1 MSFYEIII
9 RVPHD
14 IEEHLPGISDYF
26 VEWIVNKEWTLPD
39 WSDFDLSLIDTPQLT
54 LAEKIQREFTT
65 EWVKITKEK
74 NFDYFIQFERGE
86 KFYHLHTLISVNGM
100 KSMVLGR
107 YLSQIKQRLVSQ
119 IYRGIEPNIPD
130 WLAVTKLKK
139 EGANRIRDKGYIPAY
154 LLPKTQSEL
163 QWAWT
168 SMEEY
173 KLATLNLEERRRL
186 VEEFKAELAAE
197 RALKEESQQSE
208 EGSKNPRWRSKTTAK
223 YMELVNWLV
232 ERGITSER
240 DWIREDQE
248 SYLSFNSTGTAR
260 GQIKAAL
267 DNASR
272 IMSTSKEA
280 ADYLI
285 GQDVP
290 DDITSNRV
298 YRIFNMNGYDP
309 KYAGSILV
317 GWCKR
322 QFGKRNTIWLF
333 GPATTGKT
341 NIAEAIAHAV
351 PFYGCVNWTN
361 ENFPFNDCVDK
372 MIIWWEEG
380 KMTAKVVESAKAI
393 LGGSMVR
400 VDQKCKSSSQIDQ
413 TPVIVTSNTNMC
425 AVIDGNST
433 TFEHQQ
439 PLEDRMFKFELTR
452 RLDSD
457 FGKISKKEIR
467 DFMAWANVNQI
478 PVNHE
483 FRVKRAA
490 PIFNIS
496 HAQKGEETEVIKG
509 CKRPRSPSF
518 DAEKPERE
526 EPENFALRYV
536 NKCSHHLNFI
546 TMAFP
551 CQKCDRM
558 NQTVDVCFTHGTKS
572 CEICFPKEIKIEE
585 EICQKIEISEPEEEV
600 IPDPYGEPLNE
611 RCADCRDKIE
621 RGIFVPK
628 FMYCQRCRFDLRRPL
643 LTPEEIECRR
653 KNLLENEYDSDDDWA
668 PRRKR
673 VRKITDFFY
682 DDLNKEQ

>member
-1 MSFYEIII
+1 MSFYEVII

-14 IEEHLPGISDYF
+14 IEEHLPGISDHF
-26 VEWIVNKEWTLPD
+26 VDWIANKEWELPD
-39 WSDFDLSLIDTPQLT
+39 WADLDITLIDMPQLT
-54 LAEKIQREFTT
+54 LAEKIQREFLT
-65 EWVKITKEK
+65 EWSKITKEK
-74 NFDYFIQFERGE
+74 ELVYFIQFEKGE
-86 KFYHLHTLISVNGM
+86 KFYHLHTLMSTEGM

-107 YLSQIKQRLVSQ
+107 YLNQIRQKLVSQ
-119 IYRGIEPNIPD
+119 IYRGIEPQIPD
-130 WLAVTKLKK
+130 WLAVTKTKK
-139 EGANRIRDKGYIPAY
+139 EGANRLRDRDYIPAY
-154 LLPKTQSEL
+154 LLPKVQSEL

-168 SMEEY
+168 SMDEY
-173 KLATLNLEERRRL
+173 KLATLNLEERKRL
-186 VEEFKAELAAE
+186 VAAFQAELA
-197 RALKEESQQSE
+197 LKKSAAEESQIE
-208 EGSKNPRWRSKTTAK
+208 KNGVGNPRWRGKTTAK

-240 DWIREDQE
+240 EWIKEDQE

-272 IMSTSKEA
+272 IMSTTKEA

-290 DDITSNRV
+290 EDITSNRV
-298 YRIFNMNGYDP
+298 YRIFEMNGYDP

-317 GWCKR
+317 GWCQKR
-322 QFGKRNTIWLF
+322 FGKRNTVWLF

-457 FGKISKKEIR
+457 FGKITKAEIK
-467 DFMAWANVNQI
+467 DFMAWARANEV
-478 PVNHE
+478 PVTHE
-483 FRVKRAA
+483 FRVKRHA
-490 PIFNIS
+490 PIFGKRP
-496 HAQKGEETEVIKG
+496 APEGEEPEGIKD
-509 CKRPRSPSF
+509 CKRFRSSSF
-518 DAEKPERE
+518 EEEQSSRE

-536 NKCSHHLNFI
+536 NKCSRHLNFVQ
-546 TMAFP
+546 MMFP
-551 CQKCDRM
+551 CQICDRM
-558 NQTVDVCFTHGTKS
+558 NQSVDVCFTHGAKS
-572 CEICFPKEIKIEE
+572 CEICFPR
-585 EICQKIEISEPEEEV
+585 
-600 IPDPYGEPLNE
+600 GEPDGIETEIQEAQKEEQNFLAAYPN
-611 RCADCRDKIE
+611 RCNICKM
-621 RGIFVPK
+621 RGIYNPA
-628 FMYCQRCRFDLRRPL
+628 CGLCA
-643 LTPEEIECRR
+643 EIVDCI
-653 KNLLENEYDSDDDWA
+653 DD
-668 PRRKR
+668 
-673 VRKITDFFY
+673 V
-682 DDLNKEQ
+682 NKEQ